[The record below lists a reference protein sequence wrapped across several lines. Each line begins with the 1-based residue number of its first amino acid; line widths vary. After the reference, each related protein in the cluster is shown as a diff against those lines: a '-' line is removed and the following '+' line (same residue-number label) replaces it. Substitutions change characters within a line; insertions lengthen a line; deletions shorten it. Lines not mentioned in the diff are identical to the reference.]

1 VTKEFK
7 QYAANMSIEV
17 KTVSIETHHSIEMI
31 ERYHESLRRVYSIFV
46 TKISGIDLESALQMS
61 FKALNDSI
69 GLDDLVP
76 TLLVFEAYFRMT
88 DDVLTSTITQR
99 AIVMRKA
106 MNEVK
111 RFMTIR
117 RVNDVL
123 NIRNES
129 ISQIYDLSLNFSVL
143 VFREGN
149 IEHSGS

>member
-1 VTKEFK
+1 MTKEFK